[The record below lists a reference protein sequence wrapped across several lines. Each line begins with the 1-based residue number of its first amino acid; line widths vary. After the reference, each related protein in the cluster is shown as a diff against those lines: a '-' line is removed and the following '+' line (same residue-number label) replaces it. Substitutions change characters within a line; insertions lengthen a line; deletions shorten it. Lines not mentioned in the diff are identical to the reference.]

1 MLMLLASNLI
11 QLKQHKYS
19 LFLWLEL
26 LKHIKYMRYAL
37 IELLGR
43 AMAVLARTRF
53 ICVLSAGLRQ
63 NCVYNLNFYYD
74 VIQQKYVI
82 RGFSCFS
89 CFSMYFMFFH
99 ENSLVLALD
108 TESPYDFAVCFG
120 FIKGFERIHVSLFY

>member
-19 LFLWLEL
+19 VFLWQKL

-43 AMAVLARTRF
+43 AMAVLASSCS
-53 ICVLSAGLRQ
+53 ICVLSAGFRAK
-63 NCVYNLNFYYD
+63 CVYNLNFYYD

-82 RGFSCFS
+82 RVFRVFHKKVACFL
-89 CFSMYFMFFH
+89 MYY
-99 ENSLVLALD
+99 VLPL
-108 TESPYDFAVCFG
+108 
-120 FIKGFERIHVSLFY
+120 